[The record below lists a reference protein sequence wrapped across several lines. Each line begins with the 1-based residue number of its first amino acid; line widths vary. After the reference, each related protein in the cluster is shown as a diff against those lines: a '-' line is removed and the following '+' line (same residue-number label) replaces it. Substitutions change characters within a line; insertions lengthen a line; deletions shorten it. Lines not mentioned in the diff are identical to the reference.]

1 MAAAPADKKK
11 SGEPSAKQTAKER
24 YGTLEGSR
32 NTCLERARE
41 CSDLTIPGLI
51 PRDGMNDSFLLVT
64 PYQSLGARGVNNLAS
79 KLLLA
84 LLPPNTAFFRL
95 SMDEDVEAKFAA
107 QAPNPDGTPGT
118 KSLID
123 DALAK
128 IERKIT
134 RRVEASNARPIFF
147 ETLKQLIVG
156 GNALLF
162 ADKSKNR
169 VYRLDQ
175 YVIVRD
181 PTGLPLECV
190 IQEHTLPAAL
200 PEDIQQLCELNQ
212 DSATKVCLYTHIKWN
227 YTAKTVDYYQECNGT
242 ELPKSKGSHPIDK
255 TPWCPLRWQPF
266 ANSDYGRGLCDEYI
280 GDLRSLEGIRT
291 AIVQFAA
298 AAAKIVFL
306 MHPNATTDETD
317 LVEAESGDVITGSAA
332 DVDILQLEKEADFQ
346 VAKATMDELTV
357 SLSSC
362 FLLQGGSVRDA
373 ERVTAEEIRALA
385 QELEDALGGV
395 YTILS
400 TELQLPYVNRVQSQ
414 MTKEGELPPLPKGA
428 VQPSI
433 TTGFEALGRNHV
445 AAKMKAW
452 LVDCT
457 ATLGQQVVA
466 MYVQPNAVMNAFGK
480 NYGVENLS
488 DLLRTDAQVQQMQQ
502 AEAQQNAMTKAAPGV
517 AQEVTKGAVAHAA
530 AAGAGGNP
538 GAQPTQK

>member
-1 MAAAPADKKK
+1 MAYEAPAENK
-11 SGEPSAKQTAKER
+11 SGKPTAKGTAKER

-95 SMDEDVEAKFAA
+95 SMDEDVAEKLAA
-107 QAPNPDGTPGT
+107 QSPPADGSPGT
-118 KSLID
+118 KSLVD

-134 RRVEASNARPIFF
+134 RRVEVSNARPIFF
-147 ETLKQLIVG
+147 ETIKHLIVG

-162 ADKSKNR
+162 ADKAKSR
-169 VYRLDQ
+169 MYRLDQ

-190 IQEHTLPAAL
+190 IQEHMLPAAM
-200 PEDIQQLCELNQ
+200 PEDVRQLCELNQ
-212 DSATKVCLYTHIKWN
+212 DSATKVCLYTHIKWD
-227 YTAKTVDYYQECNGT
+227 YTAKKVDYYQECEGT

-280 GDLRSLEGIRT
+280 GDLRSLEGIST

-317 LVEAESGDVITGSAA
+317 LVEAESGDVITGNAT
-332 DVDILQLEKEADFQ
+332 DIDILQLEKEADFV
-346 VAKATMDELTV
+346 VAKQTMDELTIR
-357 SLSSC
+357 LSNA

-373 ERVTAEEIRALA
+373 ERVTAEEIRGLA

-395 YTILS
+395 YTVLS
-400 TELQLPYVNRVQSQ
+400 IELQLPYVNRVQAQ
-414 MTKEGELPPLPKGA
+414 MTKDGELPPLPKGA

-457 ATLGQQVVA
+457 ATLGQQVVS
-466 MYVQPNAVMNAFGK
+466 MYVQPNAVMSAFGK

-488 DLLRTDAQVQQMQQ
+488 DLLRTDDEVKAMQQ
-502 AEAQQNAMTKAAPGV
+502 AEAQQNAMMKSAPGV
-517 AQEVTKGAVAHAA
+517 AQEVTKGAVAHNAA
-530 AAGAGGNP
+530 ATSGAP
-538 GAQPTQK
+538 AQPTK

>member
-1 MAAAPADKKK
+1 MAAPADKKK
-11 SGEPSAKQTAKER
+11 SGEPSKAQTAKER

-95 SMDEDVEAKFAA
+95 SMDEDVAEKLAGGAPGAKS
-107 QAPNPDGTPGT
+107 QV
-118 KSLID
+118 D

-134 RRVEASNARPIFF
+134 RRVEVSNARPIIF
-147 ETLKQLIVG
+147 ETIKHLVVG

-162 ADKSKNR
+162 ADKAKSR

-181 PTGLPLECV
+181 PTGLPLESV
-190 IQEHTLPAAL
+190 IEERMLPMAM
-200 PEDIQQLCELNQ
+200 PEDIRELCELNQ
-212 DSATKVCLYTHIKWN
+212 DSATKVCLYTHIKWD
-227 YTAKTVDYYQECNGT
+227 YTTKKVDYYQECNGI
-242 ELPKSKGSHPIDK
+242 ELPRSKGSHPIDK

-280 GDLRSLEGIRT
+280 GDLRSLEGIST

-306 MHPNATTDETD
+306 MHPNATTDESD

-346 VAKATMDELTV
+346 VAKATMDELTQR
-357 SLSSC
+357 LSNA

-373 ERVTAEEIRALA
+373 ERVTAEEIRGLA

-395 YTILS
+395 YTVLS
-400 TELQLPYVNRVQSQ
+400 IELQLPFILRVQAQ
-414 MTKEGELPPLPKGA
+414 MTKDGELPPLPKGA

-433 TTGFEALGRNHV
+433 TTGFEALGRNHA

-457 ATLGQQVVA
+457 ATLGQQVVS
-466 MYVQPNAVMNAFGK
+466 MYVKPQIIMNAFGK
-480 NYGVENLS
+480 NYGVEDLE
-488 DLLRTDAQVQQMQQ
+488 DLLRTDEEVQQMQQ
-502 AEAQQNAMTKAAPGV
+502 AEAQQNAMTKSAPGAV
-517 AQEVTKGAVAHAA
+517 QEVAKGAVAHAA
-530 AAGAGGNP
+530 AQAGQQAP
-538 GAQPTQK
+538 APK